1 MAEDPK
7 CYFIGIGDL
16 LDSIVCTDKRYAKS
30 MDETGSE
37 AIVDE
42 QIDEAFAILE
52 PYADRIIGLGEG
64 NHERELVKKTGT
76 NPTKRL
82 CEKLKCEY
90 LGYTWMCVLN
100 MREKD
105 GRGRTVTVYGS
116 HGWGGGCRTEGG
128 DLTKFSKIMNYYE
141 SDLYL
146 FGHTH
151 GLMAKRSPRLSV
163 VGDKLMAKDR
173 YICVCGTFLKTISP
187 DAIPSWAE
195 TKGFAPA
202 RIGGIT
208 IDIKPTAIWCD
219 IKVAA

>member
-1 MAEDPK
+1 M
-7 CYFIGIGDL
+7 
-16 LDSIVCTDKRYAKS
+16 DSIITTDKRYSKAHDD
-30 MDETGSE
+30 MGGE

-42 QIDEAFAILE
+42 QIDEAYNILE
-52 PYADRIIGLGEG
+52 PYASRIIGLGEG
-64 NHERELVKKTGT
+64 NHCQTIISHCAT
-76 NPTKRL
+76 NPIKRL

-90 LGYTWMCVLN
+90 LGYTWMCNLSLSEN
-100 MREKD
+100 G
-105 GRGRTVTVYGS
+105 GRGRTVTIYGN

-128 DLTKFSKIMNYYE
+128 DLTKYSKILSYYD

-151 GLMAKRSPRLSV
+151 GLMAKRSPRLSI
-163 VGDKLMAKDR
+163 VGNRLIAKDR

-187 DAIPSWAE
+187 DEIPSWSE

-208 IDIKPTAIWCD
+208 IDIKPTATWCD